1 MTASALHCSRFG
13 GIGFVPTILL
23 AALLT
28 VFPGTSRA
36 GEDLRLWDLNHSQ
49 ATTLSKALPAL
60 SSADLLIV
68 GESHGNSRHHA
79 AQLSIVKALH
89 ASGMSVAV
97 GLEMFQQREQDVLD
111 NWVAGAIPESE
122 MVQAFTQ
129 NWGIQ
134 WPAYRDI
141 FIYCR
146 DHGVPMVGLNV
157 PREITRKVARQGF
170 VSLAREEL
178 GLLPPIVC
186 RIDPDYEAFLRR
198 FVGSDGHAGAFERF
212 CEAQLVWDAAFA
224 VHALDYLKNQPRHT
238 MIVLTGSVHAWKPA
252 MPFQIQRL
260 APQIQ
265 YISILPDIPA
275 HMDRLD
281 ITANDADYLILGF

>member
-1 MTASALHCSRFG
+1 MNTFFSNCFRSTGSAL
-13 GIGFVPTILL
+13 ILTILL
-23 AALLT
+23 TLFPAASH
-28 VFPGTSRA
+28 PS
-36 GEDLRLWDLNHSQ
+36 EDLQLRDLNHSRS
-49 ATTLSKALPAL
+49 TTLTEALPEL

-68 GESHGNSRHHA
+68 GESHGNPRHHA
-79 AQLSIVKALH
+79 AQLGIIRALH
-89 ASGMSVAV
+89 ASGVPVAV

-111 NWVAGAIPESE
+111 NWVAGTILEPE
-122 MVQAFTQ
+122 MVQAFTR
-129 NWGIQ
+129 NWGVQ

-157 PREITRKVARQGF
+157 PRDITRKVARHGF
-170 VSLAREEL
+170 ASLTREEL

-186 RIDPDYEAFLRR
+186 RIDPEYEAFLRR

-224 VHALDYLKNQPRHT
+224 VHALDYLKNQPHHT

-252 MPFQIQRL
+252 MPFQVHGL
-260 APQIQ
+260 APQVRQ
-265 YISILPDIPA
+265 VSIVPDIPI
-275 HMDRLD
+275 HMDLQD
-281 ITANDADYLILGF
+281 ITAKDADYLILGL